1 MRKIRRATILLT
13 VALSTVSAGAAIHLV
28 QDQCGPFTDVSP
40 TICPYVLEMYYVGIT
55 AGTSPTTYSPDNPV
69 TRGQAAVFVTKGL
82 NQSLARSS
90 RRAALGQWWTT
101 ASSAAVTATTVGNGP
116 FQAAADG
123 ADIWTANLTDG
134 SVSRV
139 RASDGKLL
147 DTWTGA
153 TGASSLL
160 VAMGRVFVV
169 GGSNPGKL
177 YAIDPTQ
184 PGGAL
189 SSVAD
194 LGINPLD
201 IAFDGNRIW
210 VTNAGSGGN
219 NTSIS
224 IVQPGSWQVT
234 NVAGPLGLA
243 GLVFDGS
250 NMWATANLSLLKLDS
265 AGAVLQ
271 TVDFPIQAR
280 FPVFDGANIWVP
292 TSNGAGGGAGRASVD
307 GYGDSDALD
316 TRDGPEHHG
325 RGLRR
330 AAHPRDRLSGHEGVH
345 LERREP
351 RIHRRLRR
359 SVEHVSGLQRRHQL
373 LAADARCGAARPLLI
388 RKSVL

>member
-40 TICPYVLEMYYVGIT
+40 TFCPYVLEMYYVGIT

-292 TSNGAGGGAGRASVD
+292 TSNGAPGAVQVVQASTGTVIQTLSTPGTDQSIMAAAFDGQRILVTDFQGTKVYIWNAASLEFIGAFDVPSSTFRACSD
-307 GYGDSDALD
+307 GINFWLPMRDA
-316 TRDGPEHHG
+316 G
-325 RGLRR
+325 
-330 AAHPRDRLSGHEGVH
+330 
-345 LERREP
+345 
-351 RIHRRLRR
+351 
-359 SVEHVSGLQRRHQL
+359 QL
-373 LAADARCGAARPLLI
+373 ARF
-388 RKSVL
+388 